1 MQNKMS
7 DIFHV
12 NSIYNHSLGPELS
25 MLSIMTLIMS
35 IMFPLP
41 HKGEARV
48 LHAGEYTQ
56 VNC

>member
-12 NSIYNHSLGPELS
+12 NLIYNHSLGPELS
-25 MLSIMTLIMS
+25 IMTFIMS

-56 VNC
+56 VNR